1 MSTQIVT
8 HGIVLSRREYQ
19 EADRILTVLTPD
31 HGKISLIAKGVR
43 KPKSKLAGGIE
54 LFSVSELTFLPGRS
68 DLKTLVSSR
77 LLQHY
82 GEIVK
87 DINRTMLGY
96 DCMKQIG
103 KILEDSSGG
112 EYFEL
117 LKSVLVGLNDLDLPK
132 EVVEIWFNIHLLQM
146 TGHAPNLRTDNLG
159 KLLET
164 GKSYVFSFDEMTFST
179 MQDGESSTD
188 LIKYLRLASVSA
200 TTASF
205 GQVQASEDLRAI
217 ALQMTSSMVKYTLRV

>member
-8 HGIVLSRREYQ
+8 QGIVLSRREYQ

-87 DINRTMLGY
+87 DITRTMLGY
-96 DCMKQIG
+96 ECMKQLG

-117 LKSVLVGLNDLDLPK
+117 LKSALVGLNELDLPN
-132 EVVEIWFNIHLLQM
+132 EVIETWFNIHLLQM

-159 KLLET
+159 KPLET
-164 GKSYVFSFDEMTFST
+164 GESYVFSFDEMTFSH
-179 MQDGESSTD
+179 MQGGEPSTD

-200 TTASF
+200 SPKAL
-205 GQVQASEDLRAI
+205 GQVQASSDLRAI
-217 ALQMTSSMVKYTLRV
+217 AVQMTNSMVKYTLRV